1 VNARPSYVVFDY
13 GGVLCR
19 PFQAWS
25 ALAALLSAPAA
36 AVEVA
41 YWRHR
46 HGYDVDSDDE
56 RYWAAVASDLGSSVS
71 VDRVRLLVT
80 TDVTGW
86 LHLADGVESL
96 LHDVRS
102 SGTATALLSN
112 APGSLA
118 TAIERQAWAA
128 PVRHRVFSSRIGA
141 VKPHPAAYAALIETL
156 GIPAER
162 CVFFDDRIENVEG
175 ASDAGLCS
183 HLWRGVE
190 LGRVTLSEYGVLA

>member
-1 VNARPSYVVFDY
+1 MTDRPSYVVFDY

-25 ALAALLSAPAA
+25 ALAALLAAPAA
-36 AVEVA
+36 DVEVA

-56 RYWAAVASDLGSSVS
+56 RYWAAVANDLGGSVS
-71 VDRVRLLVT
+71 AERIRLLVT

-96 LHDVRS
+96 LYDVRDA
-102 SGTATALLSN
+102 GAATALLSN

-118 TAIERQAWAA
+118 AAIERQAWAA
-128 PVRHRVFSSRIGA
+128 PLRHRVFSSRIGA
-141 VKPHPAAYAALIETL
+141 VKPHRAAYAGLVETL
-156 GIPAER
+156 ATSAEG

-175 ASDAGLCS
+175 ASDAGLRA